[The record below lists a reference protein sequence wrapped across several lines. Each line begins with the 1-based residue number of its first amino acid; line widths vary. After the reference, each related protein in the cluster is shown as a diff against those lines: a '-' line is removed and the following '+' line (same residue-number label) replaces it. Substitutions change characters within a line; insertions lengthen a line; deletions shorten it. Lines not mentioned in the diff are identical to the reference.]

1 MGTLAPA
8 GLLWAY
14 MAASPAYT
22 ILTGLFETIAGILLL
37 FPEGTAIGALLG
49 AIAMGEVFI
58 LNMTYDVGEK
68 QLSFH
73 FLILSLLLAWPQVP
87 RLINLLVLNRPTE
100 PLREVPLSSRRR
112 VRAAARIVP
121 LVFGCFLILIVGMA
135 SLKRLSLSRHEHAL
149 QNVNYGVGPHRRSCR
164 KPGRFQRVN
173 AVGNNSQVLREGI
186 VTQR

>member
-87 RLINLLVLNRPTE
+87 GC
-100 PLREVPLSSRRR
+100 RRR
-112 VRAAARIVP
+112 IHTD
-121 LVFGCFLILIVGMA
+121 LG
-135 SLKRLSLSRHEHAL
+135 
-149 QNVNYGVGPHRRSCR
+149 
-164 KPGRFQRVN
+164 
-173 AVGNNSQVLREGI
+173 
-186 VTQR
+186 